1 MRDSRKHAADSKW
14 SARWVVCCLLSAI
27 CYLAF
32 PSFAQETTSPQTNA
46 DDFQKAVFFGRKFAD
61 MNDYAAAYDQF
72 AKAEALQPDNPG
84 VLYDMA
90 VLLAKSGRWSEAQ
103 RKVDRYLQLYP
114 NGAEKPLVSK
124 LQLELEFQRELQK
137 KRQSDDEYVELF
149 NHARFLYGKGDLDA
163 ALKLAQKAEQ
173 QRPTDPAAVYN
184 QAVIYEKQ
192 GELVRAVERFHRYS
206 ELESDADAKA
216 AVDQRVFALDSEI
229 DDMKTKI
236 VCSFCGLRLP
246 IGAGW
251 CPRCWHGP
259 YLTSSPVWSSLPC
272 VDGASATRATYFAE
286 DRFNRNDSLPCLFP
300 GTMLD
305 SLRYSPVKQKAIQ
318 DARKA
323 EGWTYNGEIIQ
334 GRPDVKFVQGSESL
348 ERVLATNSGEVLNYA
363 AHKAGEAWLLDREDV
378 IIEGQKYTVRYTF
391 DGASRIVHQ
400 QVDYQNAAACNHL
413 VSMNAD
419 YAYAND
425 ALTAVAIKGG
435 YEGYVAEGLP
445 KTDWQANVAISYDD
459 KGRVAKEE
467 LAVTSLQKT
476 YAQRPVGAIRDEV
489 SRMYPSM
496 RTKRPVE
503 GINRGDFCATN
514 GTLLLGNA
522 VDLRPFY
529 AMGPALGWLF
539 PYGVMRAVVT
549 FTYPDSYVLPPRSML
564 RADAA
569 SPAAPR

>member
-1 MRDSRKHAADSKW
+1 MKRLL
-14 SARWVVCCLLSAI
+14 SAVCCLLSFALI
-27 CYLAF
+27 
-32 PSFAQETTSPQTNA
+32 AQEAPAPPPAQSNE
-46 DDFQKAVFFGRKFAD
+46 DFAKAVFFGRKFAD

-114 NGAEKPLVSK
+114 AGAEKPLVSK

-137 KRQSDDEYVELF
+137 KRQADEEYVELF
-149 NHARFLYGKGDLDA
+149 NHARFVYGKGDLDA

-173 QRPTDPAAVYN
+173 QRPTDPTPVYN

-192 GELVRAVERFHRYS
+192 GELAKAVERFHRYT
-206 ELESDADAKA
+206 ELESDADTKA
-216 AVDQRVFALDSEI
+216 GVDQRIFALDSEI

-236 VCSFCGLRLP
+236 LCSFCGLRLP

-259 YLTSSPVWSSLPC
+259 YFTSSPVWSSLPC
-272 VDGASATRATYFAE
+272 TDGASATRATYFAE

-300 GTMLD
+300 GSLLE
-305 SLRYSPVKQKAIQ
+305 SLRYTPAKQKAIQ

-323 EGWTYNGEIIQ
+323 EGWTYAGEIIQ
-334 GRPDVKFVQGSESL
+334 GRPDVKLVQGSESL

-363 AHKAGEAWLLDREDV
+363 AHKSGDAWLLDREDLIV
-378 IIEGQKYTVRYTF
+378 EGQKYTVRYTF
-391 DGASRIVHQ
+391 DAANHIVHQ

-419 YAYAND
+419 YAYTND
-425 ALTAVAIKGG
+425 VLTAVAIKGG
-435 YEGYVAEGLP
+435 YEGYVAEGSP
-445 KTDWQANVAISYDD
+445 KTDWQANVAIAYDD
-459 KGRVAKEE
+459 KGRVVKEE
-467 LAVTSLQKT
+467 VAVTSLQKS

-514 GTLLLGNA
+514 GTLLLGNTI
-522 VDLRPFY
+522 DLRPFY
-529 AMGPALGWLF
+529 AMGPALGWQF

-549 FTYPDSYVLPPRSML
+549 FTYPDAYRVR
-564 RADAA
+564 
-569 SPAAPR
+569 

>member
-1 MRDSRKHAADSKW
+1 MNVRH
-14 SARWVVCCLLSAI
+14 VCYLLSAI
-27 CYLAF
+27 CYLTA
-32 PSFAQETTSPQTNA
+32 SMFAQEAPPATTN

-72 AKAEALQPDNPG
+72 AKAEALQPDNAG

-103 RKVDRYLQLYP
+103 RKVDRYVQLYP
-114 NGAEKPLVSK
+114 AGAEKPLVAK

-137 KRQSDDEYVELF
+137 KRQADEEYVELF
-149 NHARFLYGKGDLDA
+149 NHARFLYGKGELDA

-173 QRPTDPAAVYN
+173 QRPTDPAPVYN
-184 QAVIYEKQ
+184 QAAIYEKQ
-192 GELVRAVERFHRYS
+192 GELAKAVERFHRYS

-216 AVDQRVFALDSEI
+216 SVDQRVFALDSEI
-229 DDMKTKI
+229 EDMKSKI
-236 VCSFCGLRLP
+236 LCSFCGLRLP

-259 YLTSSPVWSSLPC
+259 YFTSSPVWSSLPC
-272 VDGASATRATYFAE
+272 VDGASATRATYFGE

-300 GTMLD
+300 GSLVE
-305 SLRYSPVKQKAIQ
+305 SLRYTPAKQKAIQ

-323 EGWTYNGEIIQ
+323 EGWTYAGEIIQ
-334 GRPDVKFVQGSESL
+334 GRPDVKLVQGSESL
-348 ERVLATNSGEVLNYA
+348 ERVLATGSGEVLNYA
-363 AHKAGEAWLLDREDV
+363 AHKSGDAWLLDREDL
-378 IIEGQKYTVRYTF
+378 IIDGQKYTVRYAF
-391 DGASRIVHQ
+391 DAANHIVHQ

-413 VSMNAD
+413 VTMNAD
-419 YAYAND
+419 YVYAND

-435 YEGYVAEGLP
+435 YEGYVAEGSP
-445 KTDWQANVAISYDD
+445 KTDWAANVALAYDD

-476 YAQRPVGAIRDEV
+476 YAQRPVGALRDEV

-514 GTLLLGNA
+514 GTLLLGNTI
-522 VDLRPFY
+522 DLRPFY
-529 AMGPALGWLF
+529 AIGPALGFQF

-549 FTYPDSYVLPPRSML
+549 FTYPDSYRVK
-564 RADAA
+564 
-569 SPAAPR
+569 

>member
-1 MRDSRKHAADSKW
+1 MRQDSGQRTTDSGPSTGARALLL
-14 SARWVVCCLLSAI
+14 SAVCCLLSVS
-27 CYLAF
+27 L
-32 PSFAQETTSPQTNA
+32 FAQEQPQPTTNE
-46 DDFQKAVFFGRKFAD
+46 DFTKAVFFGRKFAD

-72 AKAEALQPDNPG
+72 AKAEALQPDNPA

-103 RKVDRYLQLYP
+103 RKVDRYVQLYP
-114 NGAEKPLVSK
+114 NGTEKALVSK
-124 LQLELEFQRELQK
+124 LQLEFQRELQK
-137 KRQSDDEYVELF
+137 KKQADEDYVEQF
-149 NHARFLYGKGDLDA
+149 NRARFLYGKGDLDA

-236 VCSFCGLRLP
+236 VCAFCGLRLP

-259 YLTSSPVWSSLPC
+259 YLTSSAVWSSLPC

-323 EGWTYNGEIIQ
+323 EG
-334 GRPDVKFVQGSESL
+334 
-348 ERVLATNSGEVLNYA
+348 
-363 AHKAGEAWLLDREDV
+363 
-378 IIEGQKYTVRYTF
+378 
-391 DGASRIVHQ
+391 
-400 QVDYQNAAACNHL
+400 
-413 VSMNAD
+413 
-419 YAYAND
+419 
-425 ALTAVAIKGG
+425 
-435 YEGYVAEGLP
+435 
-445 KTDWQANVAISYDD
+445 
-459 KGRVAKEE
+459 
-467 LAVTSLQKT
+467 
-476 YAQRPVGAIRDEV
+476 
-489 SRMYPSM
+489 
-496 RTKRPVE
+496 
-503 GINRGDFCATN
+503 
-514 GTLLLGNA
+514 
-522 VDLRPFY
+522 
-529 AMGPALGWLF
+529 
-539 PYGVMRAVVT
+539 
-549 FTYPDSYVLPPRSML
+549 
-564 RADAA
+564 
-569 SPAAPR
+569 

>member
-1 MRDSRKHAADSKW
+1 MKSDSGQQTADSRPGRGVLLRLL
-14 SARWVVCCLLSAI
+14 SAVCCLLS
-27 CYLAF
+27 LAA
-32 PSFAQETTSPQTNA
+32 FAQEAPAPQPAQTNE
-46 DDFQKAVFFGRKFAD
+46 DFTKAVFFGRKFAD
-61 MNDYAAAYDQF
+61 MNDYAAAYEQF

-103 RKVDRYLQLYP
+103 RKVDRYVQLYP
-114 NGAEKPLVSK
+114 AGAEKPLIAK

-137 KRQSDDEYVELF
+137 KHQADEEYVELF

-163 ALKLAQKAEQ
+163 ALKLAQQAEQ

-184 QAVIYEKQ
+184 QAVIFEKE
-192 GELVRAVERFHRYS
+192 GDLAKAVERFHRYS
-206 ELESDADAKA
+206 ELETDADAKA
-216 AVDQRVFALDSEI
+216 AVDQRVFSLDSEI

-236 VCSFCGLRLP
+236 LCPFCGLRLP

-259 YLTSSPVWSSLPC
+259 YFTSSPLWSSLPC
-272 VDGASATRATYFAE
+272 TDGASATRATYFGE

-305 SLRYSPVKQKAIQ
+305 SLRYTPAKQKAIQ

-323 EGWTYNGEIIQ
+323 DGWTYSGEVIQ
-334 GRPDVKFVQGSESL
+334 GRPDVKLVQGNESL
-348 ERVLATNSGEVLNYA
+348 ERILATNSGEVLSYA
-363 AHKAGEAWLLDREDV
+363 AHKSGEAWLLDREDV
-378 IIEGQKYTVRYTF
+378 IIDGQKYTLRHTF
-391 DGASRIVHQ
+391 DAANHIVRQ

-413 VSMNAD
+413 ITMTAD
-419 YAYAND
+419 YGYAND
-425 ALTAVAIKGG
+425 ALSTVAIKGG
-435 YEGYVAEGLP
+435 YDGYVVEGSP
-445 KTDWQANVAISYDD
+445 KTDWQTNVVFTYDD
-459 KGRVAKEE
+459 KGRVTKEE
-467 LAVTSLQKT
+467 AVVASLQKT
-476 YAQRPVGAIRDEV
+476 YAQRPVGAVRDEL
-489 SRMYPSM
+489 SHMYPSM

-522 VDLRPFY
+522 IDLRPFY
-529 AMGPALGWLF
+529 ALGPALSMQL

-549 FTYPDSYVLPPRSML
+549 FTYPDSYRVR
-564 RADAA
+564 
-569 SPAAPR
+569 